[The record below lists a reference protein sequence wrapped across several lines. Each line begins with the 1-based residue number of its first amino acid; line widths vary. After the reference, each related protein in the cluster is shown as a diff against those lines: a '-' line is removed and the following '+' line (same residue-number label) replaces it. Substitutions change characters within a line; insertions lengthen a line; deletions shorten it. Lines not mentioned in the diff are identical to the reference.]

1 MAEEQKTLS
10 EQIQY
15 LKTLLEHKSALTS
28 VELGENTEPT
38 AQGKVYEC
46 LNEFVE
52 KPINDISE
60 VGVKKVFATAIAAS
74 KSAGTLPENMVQ
86 AAGSAIGIASISD
99 EALTRVKTAYQV
111 ATGQLQA
118 EEVADVLIDKAAA
131 RVTTVAQTLICKG
144 ADIAVKTVGKV
155 VERVFPPAKVVMP
168 VVSKVVSHVAE
179 KVSSFVASG
188 IQKVASVAKTIAHK
202 AIEKGRKVVQN
213 VKGFFKRL
221 FS

>member
-28 VELGENTEPT
+28 VEMGGNPEQVE
-38 AQGKVYEC
+38 QGKVYEC

-52 KPINDISE
+52 KPINDVSE
-60 VGVKKVFATAIAAS
+60 VGMKKVFAAAIAAS
-74 KSAGTLPENMVQ
+74 KMAGTLPENMVQ

-99 EALTRVKTAYQV
+99 ESLNRVKTAYQV
-111 ATGQLQA
+111 ATGQMQA
-118 EEVADVLIDKAAA
+118 EEVADVLIDKTAA

-144 ADIAVKTVGKV
+144 ADVAVKTVGKV

-168 VVSKVVSHVAE
+168 IVSKVVSHVAE
-179 KVSSFVASG
+179 KVSSFVSSG